1 MDHVSTDNVGAVRAQ
16 QLSDVEVE
24 VAAEWL
30 NTYNFSYVEIL
41 HSIFGGVSK
50 RLRVYRRWDFS

>member
-1 MDHVSTDNVGAVRAQ
+1 VGAVRAQ

-30 NTYNFSYVEIL
+30 NTYKMEKFDQ
-41 HSIFGGVSK
+41 
-50 RLRVYRRWDFS
+50 RDVYANHVRI